1 MQPYFFP
8 YAGYFQ
14 LFHKTDT
21 FVILDCVQF
30 PRRGWVHRNQ
40 FTKLDGSVD
49 WLTLPIRKCP
59 QETLIKDLE
68 FDLDQRHS
76 DFTESMSKLRVSERI
91 TVEEREGIFNFNQ
104 PVVDLLESQLKLIS
118 KTLGFQTKII
128 RSSDLSLPTALRG
141 QHRILEIVK
150 SLEATR
156 YINLSGGI
164 DLYDF
169 DYFREN
175 NIELKILKP
184 YIGDKKSILERIKFE
199 NISNIAKEIFENSL
213 N

>member
-1 MQPYFFP
+1 VIFAKPTGLDSYEECKIEWTCDYPVGKDVSYAYPIQVAGVQFLFFNGEKFWKVWNLCSKNRRLGSLVNETRKSIAVMQPYFFP

-76 DFTESMSKLRVSERI
+76 DFTESMSKLRVR
-91 TVEEREGIFNFNQ
+91 RE
-104 PVVDLLESQLKLIS
+104 
-118 KTLGFQTKII
+118 
-128 RSSDLSLPTALRG
+128 LR
-141 QHRILEIVK
+141 
-150 SLEATR
+150 
-156 YINLSGGI
+156 
-164 DLYDF
+164 
-169 DYFREN
+169 
-175 NIELKILKP
+175 
-184 YIGDKKSILERIKFE
+184 
-199 NISNIAKEIFENSL
+199 
-213 N
+213 